1 MKDYTA
7 KTLQEAIE
15 LACLDQK
22 VEEKDLIY
30 EVKEEKKGLFKKTA
44 TISVYELADA
54 ISFGENYIKKI
65 LESINIEGTVKT
77 QYKDELIKFILN
89 TNHNSILIGK
99 NGNGLKAL
107 TDLTRLA
114 ISVKFKRRYKMIID
128 INEYK
133 NNKYKR
139 IISLAKRTAR
149 EVLTSKNSVKLD
161 PMTSDE
167 RRVIH
172 KALAKFAHIETQSE
186 GEGNLRAIVIK
197 YVD

>member
-65 LESINIEGTVKT
+65 LESINIEGSVKT
-77 QYKDELIKFILN
+77 QYKDELF
-89 TNHNSILIGK
+89 
-99 NGNGLKAL
+99 
-107 TDLTRLA
+107 
-114 ISVKFKRRYKMIID
+114 
-128 INEYK
+128 
-133 NNKYKR
+133 
-139 IISLAKRTAR
+139 
-149 EVLTSKNSVKLD
+149 
-161 PMTSDE
+161 
-167 RRVIH
+167 
-172 KALAKFAHIETQSE
+172 
-186 GEGNLRAIVIK
+186 
-197 YVD
+197 